1 MKGIFN
7 GSGENKDSN
16 IMKMMSTKN
25 KEENKKDPELQKL
38 LPDITE
44 SDVMIYGKNI
54 QNVRIYDR

>member
-25 KEENKKDPELQKL
+25 KEENKKDTELQKL
-38 LPDITE
+38 LPDITDSE
-44 SDVMIYGKNI
+44 VMIYGKNV